1 MEKTC
6 GTCEHWWERPGKK
19 VGVCPSCRKI
29 ILCTPW
35 LPAKPYDRECDCGHY
50 TERTDSIE
58 QVAREM
64 FVDLKMEA
72 AEGEGLYDEDV
83 IHEYRDRLT
92 ALGVE
97 V

>member
-6 GTCEHWWERPGKK
+6 GTCANGE
-19 VGVCPSCRKI
+19 PSVYCNVDEWHHRAENTYMPK
-29 ILCTPW
+29 
-35 LPAKPYDRECDCGHY
+35 ACGHY

-92 ALGVE
+92 ALGVD